1 MSTIIIPT
9 SQTES
14 DYAQTVTLE
23 GVDYQLFFHW
33 NARQPGWYCE
43 IRDAAGGN
51 LIAAAKRLAIGTFI
65 FEHDKDS
72 RMPPGA
78 FLLIDTTQSGQEPGL
93 RDLGTRVFFIYVEA
107 AEEGEAAAVAA

>member
-1 MSTIIIPT
+1 MMSTIVIPT

-14 DYAQTVTLE
+14 DYTQVVTLE

-43 IRDAAGGN
+43 IRDTDGT
-51 LIAAAKRLAIGTFI
+51 LIAAAKKLVLGTFI
-65 FEHDKDS
+65 FEHDKDE

-78 FLLIDTTQSGQEPGL
+78 FLLIDTTESGREPGL
-93 RDLGTRVFFIYVEA
+93 RDLGTRVVFIYVEA
-107 AEEGEAAAVAA
+107 AEEGEAVAVAA